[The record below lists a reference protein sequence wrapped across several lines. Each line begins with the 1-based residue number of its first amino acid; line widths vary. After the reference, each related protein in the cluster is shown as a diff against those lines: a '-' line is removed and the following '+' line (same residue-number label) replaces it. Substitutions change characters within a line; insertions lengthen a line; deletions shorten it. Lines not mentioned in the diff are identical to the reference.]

1 MQIDAFPGDIV
12 IFARVI
18 NLLRGMVCDVNHT
31 ILLHYIKEILSFI
44 VIHCCFTYRLFRTFI
59 HYERSDRLSG
69 HHETICRICSV
80 GVSPL
85 VVFAA
90 QVYLLLVVYLV

>member
-1 MQIDAFPGDIV
+1 MQVDAFPGDIV

-18 NLLRGMVCDVNHT
+18 NLLRGMVCVNHT
-31 ILLHYIKEILSFI
+31 ILLHYSKGICSFI
-44 VIHCCFTYRLFRTFI
+44 VIQCCFTYQLFRTFI